1 MWLQIYSRGQ
11 IFHTKEM
18 IWAIELNNQKGQS
31 KAYKPEGTHGSRSVI
46 AKPEDIRGSRSVSSW
61 TEPTSQAFDAEFAGN
76 IARLIKK
83 SIHCHRIIRNW
94 K

>member
-1 MWLQIYSRGQ
+1 
-11 IFHTKEM
+11 M
-18 IWAIELNNQKGQS
+18 IWAIELNNQKSQS

-61 TEPTSQAFDAEFAGN
+61 TEPTSQAIDAEFAGN
-76 IARLIKK
+76 IARLIMK
-83 SIHCHRIIRNW
+83 SIRCHRIIRNW

>member
-1 MWLQIYSRGQ
+1 
-11 IFHTKEM
+11 M
-18 IWAIELNNQKGQS
+18 IWATELNNQKGPS

-61 TEPTSQAFDAEFAGN
+61 PEPTSQAFDAEFAGN

-83 SIHCHRIIRNW
+83 RTRCHRIIRNW